1 MSAPLIIRHS
11 DGSTEGRDPRE
22 IQRQELEAAGHR
34 RRPLLKAIRAKCL
47 DCCAGQPGEIK
58 RCTAIGCALWPYR
71 MATDPFARGRGQGK
85 PFQKFSRQ
93 IGANST
99 GAGPPTDDGGSTNT
113 SAEAGS

>member
-71 MATDPFARGRGQGK
+71 MATDPFARG
-85 PFQKFSRQ
+85 
-93 IGANST
+93 
-99 GAGPPTDDGGSTNT
+99 
-113 SAEAGS
+113 